1 MKKHNSRKKANAKKK
16 QMPQQPPKK
25 EHTTPKASITPKPDV
40 YVNFRNT
47 EISMFETMADADA
60 NMGAEIIEYH
70 SIITLDCDCELLSM
84 EESARVRDDL
94 FAESKHCITCF
105 ISPSGCGITALIAT
119 NAKDQ
124 GDHAL
129 AFMVILDYYSR
140 WIYALLGREVKFD
153 IEYIN
158 PKKAVC
164 MSYDPDLYQNLEP
177 LAFDIYAPNERVHFN
192 PNAIP
197 LKV

>member
-16 QMPQQPPKK
+16 QMLQQSTKR
-25 EHTTPKASITPKPDV
+25 ENTTPKPSNTPKPDV

-47 EISMFETMADADA
+47 KISMFETMEDSDA
-60 NMGAEIIEYH
+60 NMDAEIIEYYP
-70 SIITLDCDCELLSM
+70 IVTLDCDFELLSM

-94 FAESKHCITCF
+94 FAQSKHCIACF
-105 ISPSGCGITALIAT
+105 ISTSGCGITALIAT
-119 NAKDQ
+119 NAKDAS
-124 GDHAL
+124 DHPL
-129 AFMVILDYYSR
+129 AFMMVLDYYSR
-140 WIYALLGREVKFD
+140 WIYALLGREIKFD
-153 IEYIN
+153 TDYIN
-158 PKKAVC
+158 PRKAIC